1 MTGGTVADLY
11 VARER
16 GTPMSLYVSRC
27 RLTVPSPLLTPGM
40 RAVGAERLRE
50 SVKGAKQCPVLL
62 RVY

>member
-27 RLTVPSPLLTPGM
+27 RLTVASPLLTPGM

-50 SVKGAKQCPVLL
+50 SVKGA
-62 RVY
+62 